1 MILGYTL
8 LTKPEDIYRT
18 LIEATAFGTR
28 KIVETFI
35 EYHVPVD
42 EIIIAGGIAEK
53 NPFIMQIYADVIG
66 RTIHIAGS
74 KQNAAL
80 SSCIWAA
87 LAAGKEN
94 GGYDDIKEAADNM
107 GNIKNVVYSPNPENK
122 AAYDQLYKEYEVLH
136 DYFGRGINP
145 IMNNLKKRM
154 NECRRNR
161 KC

>member
-1 MILGYTL
+1 
-8 LTKPEDIYRT
+8 
-18 LIEATAFGTR
+18 
-28 KIVETFI
+28 
-35 EYHVPVD
+35 
-42 EIIIAGGIAEK
+42 
-53 NPFIMQIYADVIG
+53 MQIYADVTG

-107 GNIKNVVYSPNPENK
+107 GNIKDVVYSPNWENK